1 MRMRFLVLRAY
12 FKLIL
17 FDLYLLRGNFNA
29 LHGKVRRYRVGH
41 RPPASDATERICA
54 AVDMACIWYWKEVL
68 CLQRSAATACLLKQ
82 FDVPCE
88 MVIGVQQLPFRS
100 HAWVEVNGKV
110 VSDKPYMREMYAVV
124 EKC

>member
-1 MRMRFLVLRAY
+1 MRLLILRAY
-12 FKLIL
+12 LKLIF
-17 FDLYLLRGNFNA
+17 FDCYLARGNFNA
-29 LHGKVRRYRVGH
+29 LHRKVWGYPLRKEPIRQ
-41 RPPASDATERICA
+41 DAAEQICA

-82 FDVPCE
+82 FGVPAE

-100 HAWVEVNGKV
+100 HAWVEVDGKV

>member
-1 MRMRFLVLRAY
+1 MPMRFLVLRAY

-29 LHGKVRRYRVGH
+29 LHEKVRRSRVRK
-41 RPPASDATERICA
+41 RPLTSDATERICA
-54 AVDMACIWYWKEVL
+54 SVDMACIWYWKEVL

-82 FDVPCE
+82 FGVAGE
-88 MVIGVQQLPFRS
+88 VVIGVQQLPFRS
-100 HAWVEVNGKV
+100 HAWVEVDGKV